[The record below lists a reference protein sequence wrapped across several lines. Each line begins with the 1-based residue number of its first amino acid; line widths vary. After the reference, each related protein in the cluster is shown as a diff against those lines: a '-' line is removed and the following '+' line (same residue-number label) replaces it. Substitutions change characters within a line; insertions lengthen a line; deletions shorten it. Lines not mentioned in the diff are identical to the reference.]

1 VKYLQLNSA
10 MRIESM
16 IFFQCPSSKYI
27 STTEI
32 ARLFQI
38 LQRVYIVA
46 KTFLKEAKKE
56 KFSKAMSKN
65 RKVLQVNSLKEKI
78 NLNMTFYVNSEPI
91 LVKRIY
97 LKENNKSKIRI
108 KNNFSEIFKLVYQ
121 AIILIIH
128 KNLQVK

>member
-1 VKYLQLNSA
+1 
-10 MRIESM
+10 
-16 IFFQCPSSKYI
+16 
-27 STTEI
+27 
-32 ARLFQI
+32 
-38 LQRVYIVA
+38 
-46 KTFLKEAKKE
+46 
-56 KFSKAMSKN
+56 MSKD